1 MSAERFRNACSR
13 VAQAVP
19 PVWFMRQAG
28 RYQRNYQHLRA
39 RHSFEELCHEPE
51 LSAEVAL
58 GSIRDFDF
66 DVAIMFSDL
75 LFSLEALGFSLRYD
89 DQGPHLEPRLD
100 RAMLDRFRDTREAA
114 ERLTFQK
121 RALEHTRARLAP
133 DKSLVGF
140 IGGPWTLFAYAVEGR
155 HQGNQPAAKAA
166 VPLFQ
171 PFCER
176 LVALLIENVRMQL
189 DGGAEVVM
197 MFDTAAGGLTPAW
210 FQRTAMPAALSI
222 ASKFPGKLAYYAKD
236 LQPAHFRRTTGRAGA
251 GTTRLPAQDD
261 LAGIGVDSR
270 WDLLEAL
277 SLFDG
282 GGFVQGNFDEA
293 LLCLPADQFRTEL
306 RGYLEPL
313 ARLAPERRRGWV
325 CGTGHGVPPT
335 ASEANVRAFVQTVR
349 EVFA

>member
-1 MSAERFRNACSR
+1 
-13 VAQAVP
+13 
-19 PVWFMRQAG
+19 MRQAG
-28 RYQRNYQHLRA
+28 RYQRNYQQLRA

-66 DVAIMFSDL
+66 DVAILFSDL

-89 DQGPHLEPRLD
+89 EQGPHLGPRLD
-100 RAMLDRFRDTREAA
+100 AAMLDRLRDAREAA

-121 RALEHTRARLAP
+121 RALECTRARLAP

-140 IGGPWTLFAYAVEGR
+140 IGGPWTLFVYAVEGR

-166 VPLFQ
+166 VRLFPSFCRQLVPL
-171 PFCER
+171 
-176 LVALLIENVRMQL
+176 LVENVRMQL
-189 DGGAEVVM
+189 EGGAEIVM

-210 FQRTAMPAALSI
+210 FQRTALPAALSI
-222 ASKFPGKLAYYAKD
+222 ASEFPGKVAYYGKD
-236 LQPAHFRRTTGRAGA
+236 LQPAHFRSSDRPPAARAE
-251 GTTRLPAQDD
+251 LPPGQDN
-261 LAGIGVDSR
+261 LAGIGVDGR

-277 SLFDG
+277 TLFDS

-293 LLCLPADQFRTEL
+293 LLCLPADEFRSEL
-306 RGYLEPL
+306 HYYLDPL
-313 ARLAPERRRGWV
+313 VRLAPERRRGWV
-325 CGTGHGVPPT
+325 CGTGHGVPPD
-335 ASEANVRAFVQTVR
+335 ASEANVHAFVQTVR